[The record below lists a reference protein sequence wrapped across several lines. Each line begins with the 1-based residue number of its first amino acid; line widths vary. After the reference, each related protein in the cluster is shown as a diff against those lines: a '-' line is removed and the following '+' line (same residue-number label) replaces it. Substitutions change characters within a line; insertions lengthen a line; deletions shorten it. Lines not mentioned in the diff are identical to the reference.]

1 MKRKLSNDIPPHLQ
15 ELLNAYDML
24 CNCIGRYPKSASMNS
39 SVMHTKPKSNPLIDL
54 RLYDK
59 RSYIDIKIENMI
71 EEIYQAMRIK

>member
-1 MKRKLSNDIPPHLQ
+1 MKRKLSNDIPAHLQ

-24 CNCIGRYPKSASMNS
+24 CNCIGRYPKSASAGGGS
-39 SVMHTKPKSNPLIDL
+39 RSKPQSNPLIDL